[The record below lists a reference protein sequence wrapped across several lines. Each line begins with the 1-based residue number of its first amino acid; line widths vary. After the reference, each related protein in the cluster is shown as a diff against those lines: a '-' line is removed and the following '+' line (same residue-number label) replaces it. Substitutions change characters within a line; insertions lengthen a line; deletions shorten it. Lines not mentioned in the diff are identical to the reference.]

1 MPFFSRGPALK
12 QLSILFALHA
22 AETEI
27 TEAQLYA
34 CVYSCCP
41 MSWFEFCEDLPDLL
55 KEGYVAEV
63 PRAFGQCLRLTNTGR
78 KALELFTETI
88 PLSTRRTIQ
97 AYMEENREAFTRE
110 KQLVTTME
118 ALPGDGQL
126 IDLKALDGE
135 LTVLEI
141 KLSVASPE
149 LALQMRSNWK
159 DASGELYEIIWD
171 HLMQRAQDKKQ

>member
-22 AETEI
+22 AETEV
-27 TEAQLYA
+27 TEAQLFA

-41 MSWFEFCEDLPDLL
+41 MSWFEFCEELPDLL

-63 PRAFGQCLRLTNTGR
+63 PRAFGQC
-78 KALELFTETI
+78 
-88 PLSTRRTIQ
+88 RRTIQ

-118 ALPGDGQL
+118 ALPGGGQL

-159 DASGELYEIIWD
+159 DASSELYEVIWNR
-171 HLMQRAQDKKQ
+171 LMQKTQDNQ